1 MTRRIE
7 AEGGRVLAVE
17 TSGDP
22 SGRPVFLLHGTPGSR
37 VGPAPRSAVLS
48 RMRVRLISFD
58 RPGYGD
64 STRLPGRQVAAAA
77 EDVRTIA
84 DALGL
89 GRFAVLGRSGGGP
102 HALACA
108 ALLPDRVVRAA
119 TQVSLA
125 PRDAEGLD
133 WFAGMTASNER
144 AYRQAELG
152 QPRIAGPFQ
161 VRSRVIRR
169 DPARL
174 IRDLVPELPPPD
186 RTVVADLGIRR
197 MLHSTYRQAFRVGAD
212 GWIDD
217 VLAFIADW
225 GFSVDAIR
233 APVRLWH
240 GADDKFSPVGHSAW
254 LADHIPGAQLYLEPG
269 AAHFGSLKEM
279 TDAIRWA
286 ARGFAD

>member
-1 MTRRIE
+1 MATRRIDTPD
-7 AEGGRVLAVE
+7 GGVLAVE

-37 VGPAPRSAVLS
+37 VGPAPRSAVLA

-64 STRLPGRQVAAAA
+64 STRLPGRRVRNAADDVA
-77 EDVRTIA
+77 TIA

-89 GRFAVLGRSGGGP
+89 DRFAVVGRSGGGP

-119 TQVSLA
+119 TQVCLA
-125 PRDAEGLD
+125 PRDADGLD
-133 WFAGMTASNER
+133 WFAGMTPSNER
-144 AYRQAELG
+144 AFRQAELG

-161 VRSRVIRR
+161 VRSQVIRR
-169 DPARL
+169 DPAQL
-174 IRDLVPELPPPD
+174 IRNLVPELTPPD
-186 RTVVADLGIRR
+186 RTVVADIGIRR
-197 MLHSTYRQAFRVGAD
+197 MLQSTYRQAFRYGAD

-225 GFSVDAIR
+225 GFAVDAIR
-233 APVRLWH
+233 IPVRIWH

-254 LADHIPGAQLYLEPG
+254 LADHIPAAQLYLEPG

-286 ARGFAD
+286 ASS

>member
-1 MTRRIE
+1 MAIRRIE
-7 AEGGRVLAVE
+7 TPDGGVLAVD

-22 SGRPVFLLHGTPGSR
+22 SGSPVFLLHGTPGSR
-37 VGPAPRSAVLS
+37 VGPAPRSAVLA

-58 RPGYGD
+58 RPGYGE
-64 STRLPGRQVAAAA
+64 STRLPGRDVAAAA
-77 EDVRTIA
+77 ADVTVIA

-89 GRFAVLGRSGGGP
+89 DRFAVVGRSGGGP

-108 ALLPDRVVRAA
+108 ALLPDRVRRAA

-125 PRDAEGLD
+125 PRHAEGLD

-152 QPRIAGPFQ
+152 QPRIAGQFQ
-161 VRSRVIRR
+161 LRSRVIRR
-169 DPARL
+169 DPAQL
-174 IRDLVPELPPPD
+174 IRNLVPELSPPD
-186 RTVVADLGIRR
+186 RTVVADIGIRR
-197 MLHSTYRQAFRVGAD
+197 MLHSTYRQAFRYGAD

-225 GFSVDAIR
+225 GFTVDTIR
-233 APVRLWH
+233 VPVRLWH
-240 GADDKFSPVGHSAW
+240 GADDRFSPVGHSAW

-286 ARGFAD
+286 AHA

>member
-1 MTRRIE
+1 MATRKIDTPD
-7 AEGGRVLAVE
+7 GGVLAVE

-37 VGPAPRSAVLS
+37 VGPAPRGAVLA
-48 RMRVRLISFD
+48 RMGVRLISFD
-58 RPGYGD
+58 RPGYGE
-64 STRLPGRQVAAAA
+64 STRLPGRDVAAAA
-77 EDVRTIA
+77 ADVTTIA

-89 GRFAVLGRSGGGP
+89 DRFAVVGRSGGGP

-108 ALLPDRVVRAA
+108 ALLPERVLRAA

-125 PRDAEGLD
+125 PRHADGLD
-133 WFAGMTASNER
+133 WFDGMTPSNER

-152 QPRIAGPFQ
+152 PPRISGPFQ

-169 DPARL
+169 DPAQL
-174 IRDLVPELPPPD
+174 IRNLVPELSTPD
-186 RTVVADLGIRR
+186 RTVVADIGIRR
-197 MLHSTYRQAFRVGAD
+197 MLHSTYRQAFRYGAD

-225 GFSVDAIR
+225 GFTVDTIGV
-233 APVRLWH
+233 PVRIWH
-240 GADDKFSPVGHSAW
+240 GADDKFSPVGHSSW

-279 TDAIRWA
+279 TGAIRWA
-286 ARGFAD
+286 AHA

>member
-1 MTRRIE
+1 MATRRIE
-7 AEGGRVLAVE
+7 TPDGGVLAVE

-22 SGRPVFLLHGTPGSR
+22 SGHPVFLLHGTPGSR
-37 VGPAPRSAVLS
+37 VGPAPRGAVLA

-64 STRLPGRQVAAAA
+64 STRLPGRDVAAAA
-77 EDVRTIA
+77 TDVTVIA

-89 GRFAVLGRSGGGP
+89 DRFSVVGRSGGGP

-108 ALLPDRVVRAA
+108 ALLPDRVRRAA

-125 PRDAEGLD
+125 PRHADGLD
-133 WFAGMTASNER
+133 WFEGMTPSNEH

-152 QPRIAGPFQ
+152 QPRIAGQFQ

-169 DPARL
+169 DPAQL
-174 IRDLVPELPPPD
+174 IRNLVPELTPPD
-186 RTVVADLGIRR
+186 RTVVADIGIRR
-197 MLHSTYRQAFRVGAD
+197 ILHSTYRQAFRYGAD

-225 GFSVDAIR
+225 GFAVESIR

-240 GADDKFSPVGHSAW
+240 GAEDRFSPVGHSAW

-269 AAHFGSLKEM
+269 AAHFGALKEM

-286 ARGFAD
+286 AHA

>member
-1 MTRRIE
+1 MATRRIE
-7 AEGGRVLAVE
+7 TPDGGVLAVE

-37 VGPAPRSAVLS
+37 VGPAPRSAVLA

-64 STRLPGRQVAAAA
+64 STRLPGRAVAAAA
-77 EDVRTIA
+77 TDVAVIA

-89 GRFAVLGRSGGGP
+89 DRFAVVGRSGGGP

-108 ALLPDRVVRAA
+108 ALLPDRVRRAA

-125 PRDAEGLD
+125 PRHADGLD
-133 WFAGMTASNER
+133 WFEGMTPSNEQ

-152 QPRIAGPFQ
+152 QPRIAGQFQ
-161 VRSRVIRR
+161 LRSRVIRR
-169 DPARL
+169 DPAQL
-174 IRDLVPELPPPD
+174 IRNLVPELTPPD
-186 RTVVADLGIRR
+186 RTVVADIGIRR
-197 MLHSTYRQAFRVGAD
+197 MLHSTYRQAFRYGAD

-225 GFSVDAIR
+225 GFAVESIR

-240 GADDKFSPVGHSAW
+240 GAEDRFSPVGHSSW

-269 AAHFGSLKEM
+269 AAHFGALKEM

-286 ARGFAD
+286 AHA

>member
-1 MTRRIE
+1 MATRRIE
-7 AEGGRVLAVE
+7 TPDGGILAVE

-37 VGPAPRSAVLS
+37 VGPAPRSAVLA

-64 STRLPGRQVAAAA
+64 STRLPGRNVSAAAN
-77 EDVRTIA
+77 DVAVIA

-89 GRFAVLGRSGGGP
+89 DRFAVVGRSGGGP

-108 ALLPDRVVRAA
+108 ALLPDRVRRAA

-125 PRDAEGLD
+125 PRHAEGLD
-133 WFAGMTASNER
+133 WFAGMTESNER

-152 QPRIAGPFQ
+152 QPRIAGQFQ
-161 VRSRVIRR
+161 FRSRMIRR
-169 DPARL
+169 DPAQL
-174 IRDLVPELPPPD
+174 IRNLVPELTPPD
-186 RTVVADLGIRR
+186 RTVVADIGIRR
-197 MLHSTYRQAFRVGAD
+197 MLHSTYRQAFRFGAD

-217 VLAFIADW
+217 VLAFIAEW
-225 GFSVDAIR
+225 GFAVDSIHV
-233 APVRLWH
+233 PVRLWH

-286 ARGFAD
+286 AHP

>member
-1 MTRRIE
+1 MATRRIE
-7 AEGGRVLAVE
+7 TPDGGVLAVE

-22 SGRPVFLLHGTPGSR
+22 SGHPVFLLHGTPGSR
-37 VGPAPRSAVLS
+37 VGPAPRGAVLA

-64 STRLPGRQVAAAA
+64 STRLPGRDVAAAA
-77 EDVRTIA
+77 TDVSVIA

-89 GRFAVLGRSGGGP
+89 DRFAVVGRSGGGP

-108 ALLPDRVVRAA
+108 ALLPDRVRRAA

-125 PRDAEGLD
+125 PRHADGLD
-133 WFAGMTASNER
+133 WFAGMSPSNEH

-152 QPRIAGPFQ
+152 QPRIAGQFQ

-169 DPARL
+169 DPAQL
-174 IRDLVPELPPPD
+174 IRNLVPELTPPD
-186 RTVVADLGIRR
+186 RTVVADIGIRR
-197 MLHSTYRQAFRVGAD
+197 ILLSTYRQAFRYGAD

-225 GFSVDAIR
+225 GFAVESIR

-240 GADDKFSPVGHSAW
+240 GAEDRFSPVGHSAW

-269 AAHFGSLKEM
+269 AAHFGALKEM

-286 ARGFAD
+286 AHA

>member
-1 MTRRIE
+1 MATRRIDTPD
-7 AEGGRVLAVE
+7 GGILAVE

-37 VGPAPRSAVLS
+37 VGPAPRSAVLA

-64 STRLPGRQVAAAA
+64 STRLPARRVRHAAD
-77 EDVRTIA
+77 DVTTIA

-89 GRFAVLGRSGGGP
+89 DRFAVVGRSGGGP

-133 WFAGMTASNER
+133 WFDGMTPSNER

-161 VRSRVIRR
+161 VRSQVIRR
-169 DPARL
+169 DPAQL
-174 IRDLVPELPPPD
+174 IRNLVPELTAPD
-186 RTVVADLGIRR
+186 RTVVADVGIRR
-197 MLHSTYRQAFRVGAD
+197 MLQSTYRQAFRYGAD

-225 GFSVDAIR
+225 GFAVDTIGV
-233 APVRLWH
+233 PVRIWH

-286 ARGFAD
+286 ANA

>member
-1 MTRRIE
+1 MATRRIE
-7 AEGGRVLAVE
+7 TPDGGVLAVE

-22 SGRPVFLLHGTPGSR
+22 SGHPVFLLHGTPGSR
-37 VGPAPRSAVLS
+37 VGPAPRGAVLA

-64 STRLPGRQVAAAA
+64 STRLPGRDVAAAA
-77 EDVRTIA
+77 TDVTVIA

-89 GRFAVLGRSGGGP
+89 DRFAVVGRSGGGP

-108 ALLPDRVVRAA
+108 ALLPDRVRRAA

-125 PRDAEGLD
+125 PRHADGLD
-133 WFAGMTASNER
+133 WFEGMTPSNER

-152 QPRIAGPFQ
+152 QPRIAGQFQ

-169 DPARL
+169 DPAQL
-174 IRDLVPELPPPD
+174 IRNLVPELTPPD
-186 RTVVADLGIRR
+186 RTVVADIGIRR
-197 MLHSTYRQAFRVGAD
+197 ILHSTYRQAFRYGAD

-225 GFSVDAIR
+225 GFAVESIR

-240 GADDKFSPVGHSAW
+240 GAEDRFSPVGHSAW

-269 AAHFGSLKEM
+269 AAHFGALKEM

-286 ARGFAD
+286 AHA

>member
-1 MTRRIE
+1 MAPRRIE
-7 AEGGRVLAVE
+7 TPDGGVLAVDI
-17 TSGDP
+17 SGDP

-37 VGPAPRSAVLS
+37 VGPAPRSAVLA
-48 RMRVRLISFD
+48 RMGVRLISFD
-58 RPGYGD
+58 RPGYGE
-64 STRLPGRQVAAAA
+64 STRLPGRDVAAAA
-77 EDVRTIA
+77 ADVAVIA
-84 DALGL
+84 DGLGL
-89 GRFAVLGRSGGGP
+89 DGFAVVGRSGGGP

-108 ALLPDRVVRAA
+108 ALLPDRVSRAA

-125 PRDAEGLD
+125 PRHAEGLD
-133 WFAGMTASNER
+133 WFAGMTPSNEH

-152 QPRIAGPFQ
+152 RPRIADQFQ

-169 DPARL
+169 DPAQL
-174 IRDLVPELPPPD
+174 IRNLVPELTPPD
-186 RTVVADLGIRR
+186 RTVVADIGVRR
-197 MLHSTYRQAFRVGAD
+197 MFQSAYRQAFRYGAD

-233 APVRLWH
+233 VPVRLWH
-240 GADDKFSPVGHSAW
+240 GADDRFSPVGHSAW

-286 ARGFAD
+286 AHA

>member
-1 MTRRIE
+1 MATRRIE
-7 AEGGRVLAVE
+7 TPDGGVLAVE

-22 SGRPVFLLHGTPGSR
+22 SGTPVFLLHGTPGSR
-37 VGPAPRSAVLS
+37 VGPAPRSAVLA

-64 STRLPGRQVAAAA
+64 STRLPGRSVAAAA
-77 EDVRTIA
+77 TDATVIA

-89 GRFAVLGRSGGGP
+89 DRFAVVGRSGGGP

-108 ALLPDRVVRAA
+108 ALLPDRVRRAA
-119 TQVSLA
+119 AQVSLA
-125 PRDAEGLD
+125 PRHADGLD
-133 WFAGMTASNER
+133 WFAGMTPSNER

-152 QPRIAGPFQ
+152 QPRIAGQFQ

-169 DPARL
+169 DPAQL
-174 IRDLVPELPPPD
+174 IRNLVPELTPPD
-186 RTVVADLGIRR
+186 RTVVADIGIRR
-197 MLHSTYRQAFRVGAD
+197 MLHSTYRQAFRYGAD

-217 VLAFIADW
+217 VLAFITDW
-225 GFSVDAIR
+225 GFDVESILT
-233 APVRLWH
+233 PVRLWH

-286 ARGFAD
+286 ARP

>member
-1 MTRRIE
+1 MATRRIE
-7 AEGGRVLAVE
+7 TPDGGVLAVE

-22 SGRPVFLLHGTPGSR
+22 AGHPVFLLHGTPGSR
-37 VGPAPRSAVLS
+37 VGPAPRGAVLA

-64 STRLPGRQVAAAA
+64 STRLPGRDVAAAA
-77 EDVRTIA
+77 TDVTVIA

-89 GRFAVLGRSGGGP
+89 DRFAVVGRSGGGP

-108 ALLPDRVVRAA
+108 ALLPERVSRAA

-125 PRDAEGLD
+125 PRHADGLD
-133 WFAGMTASNER
+133 WFAGMTPSNER

-152 QPRIAGPFQ
+152 QPRIAGQFQ

-169 DPARL
+169 DPAQL
-174 IRDLVPELPPPD
+174 IRNLVPELTPPD
-186 RTVVADLGIRR
+186 RTVVADIGIRR
-197 MLHSTYRQAFRVGAD
+197 ILHSTYRQAFRYGAD

-225 GFSVDAIR
+225 GFAVESIR

-240 GADDKFSPVGHSAW
+240 GAEDRFSPVGHSAW

-269 AAHFGSLKEM
+269 AAHFGALKEM

-286 ARGFAD
+286 AHA

>member
-1 MTRRIE
+1 M
-7 AEGGRVLAVE
+7 E

-37 VGPAPRSAVLS
+37 VGPAPRSAVLA

-64 STRLPGRQVAAAA
+64 STRLPGRRVRNAADDVA
-77 EDVRTIA
+77 TIA

-89 GRFAVLGRSGGGP
+89 DRFAVVGRSGGGP

-119 TQVSLA
+119 TQVCLA

-133 WFAGMTASNER
+133 WFVGMTPSNER
-144 AYRQAELG
+144 AFRQAELG

-161 VRSRVIRR
+161 VRSQVIRR
-169 DPARL
+169 DPAQL
-174 IRDLVPELPPPD
+174 IRNLVPELTQPD
-186 RTVVADLGIRR
+186 RTVVADIGIRR
-197 MLHSTYRQAFRVGAD
+197 MLQSTYRQAFRYGAD

-217 VLAFIADW
+217 VLAFIAEW
-225 GFSVDAIR
+225 GFAVESIR
-233 APVRLWH
+233 VPVRIWH

-254 LADHIPGAQLYLEPG
+254 LADHIPTAQLYLEPG

-286 ARGFAD
+286 ASA

>member
-1 MTRRIE
+1 MATRRIE
-7 AEGGRVLAVE
+7 TPDGGVLAVD

-37 VGPAPRSAVLS
+37 VGPAPRSAVLA
-48 RMRVRLISFD
+48 RIRVRLISFD
-58 RPGYGD
+58 RPGYGE
-64 STRLPGRQVAAAA
+64 STRLPGRDVAAAA
-77 EDVRTIA
+77 HDVTVIA

-89 GRFAVLGRSGGGP
+89 DRFAVVGRSGGGP

-108 ALLPDRVVRAA
+108 ALLPDRVRRAA

-125 PRDAEGLD
+125 PRHAEGLD

-152 QPRIAGPFQ
+152 LPRIAAQFQ
-161 VRSRVIRR
+161 ARSRVIRR
-169 DPARL
+169 DPAQL
-174 IRDLVPELPPPD
+174 IRNLVPELSPPD
-186 RTVVADLGIRR
+186 RTVVADIGIRR
-197 MLHSTYRQAFRVGAD
+197 MFQSAYRQAFRYGAD

-217 VLAFIADW
+217 VLAFITDW
-225 GFSVDAIR
+225 GFAVEDIR
-233 APVRLWH
+233 VPVRLWH
-240 GADDKFSPVGHSAW
+240 GADDRFSPVGHSAW

-286 ARGFAD
+286 AQA